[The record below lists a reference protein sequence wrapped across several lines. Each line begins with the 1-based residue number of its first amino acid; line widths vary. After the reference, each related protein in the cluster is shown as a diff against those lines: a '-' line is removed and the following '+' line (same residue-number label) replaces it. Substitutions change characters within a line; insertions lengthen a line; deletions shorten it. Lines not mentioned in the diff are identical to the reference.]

1 MLPRRKS
8 RPLPTA
14 IFLIVATYVL
24 FFWLPKTQS
33 FRRLPKPI
41 SRQDT
46 TIRSDAI
53 RLNKV
58 AEKYPVKEYIQLP
71 TGSATIPRIQYEF
84 PEETSSERRQRLKR
98 RDAVKST
105 FMHAWNGYK
114 ERAWLRD
121 EVKPTS
127 GYHTDSF
134 NGWGATLVDSMD
146 ALVIMGLDDE
156 LELALEALK
165 EIDFTTTKSK
175 QVPVFEIIIRYM
187 GGFMAAHDLTHGKH
201 PILLEKA
208 TELGE
213 MIYHAFDTHN
223 RMPSVR
229 WDWTK

>member
-1 MLPRRKS
+1 MFLGRKS
-8 RPLPTA
+8 PLLA
-14 IFLIVATYVL
+14 VFLVIIIYIL
-24 FFWLPKTQS
+24 FLSFPNTQP
-33 FRRLPKPI
+33 RLPKPI

-46 TIRSDAI
+46 KTRDAI

-58 AEKYPVKEYIQLP
+58 AQKNPVKEFIQLP
-71 TGSATIPRIQYEF
+71 TGSATIPRIQYDF
-84 PEETSSERRQRLKR
+84 PAEAPSERRARLKR
-98 RDAVKST
+98 RDAVKNT
-105 FMHAWNGYK
+105 FMYAWNGYK
-114 ERAWLRD
+114 EHAWLRD

-127 GYHTDSF
+127 GGFTDSF
-134 NGWGATLVDSMD
+134 NGWGATLVDSLD
-146 ALVIMGLDDE
+146 ALVIMGSDDE

-187 GGFMAAHDLTHGKH
+187 GGLMAAHDLTDGKY
-201 PILLEKA
+201 PILIEKA

-229 WDWTK
+229 WDWRK